1 MKEGYQVKTYCFRL
15 YCQDK
20 EYLQMTKTVYNL
32 VVNFYYDILSKESEL
47 ESLNR
52 QQKMRQLELM
62 TVGGKEGGN
71 IKYYFPFGKVP
82 LYFRRAAIND
92 AIRLWKSYVSG
103 NEKDERRKP
112 AGNILAYPV
121 FYKGMYKNFTETGIC
136 LKLWN
141 GEQWKWIECGLD
153 TSNREFFDPAKALS
167 PMLKLENGRCMLHI
181 PVKETVGDA
190 RTIQERFLDKDVKRI
205 CAVAFPAN
213 DYLAVLAVMDI
224 EGSYED
230 SLFIRGGSQ
239 MMHEKKKILNR
250 IRRNQASMGIYGE
263 LARDEDIVAVQEK
276 DNKALREK
284 ISRISEHYA
293 HRVSRQIVNFC
304 KERKITVLVVPNYYK
319 QNLNLNTRGYLKAS
333 SYDWIGRR
341 IIQYLRYKAFG
352 EGIMVASVGTRG
364 IASKCYLCGGEIR
377 RFNGNKA
384 PGTNYYGG
392 KNFLCPNGHKG
403 NAYFNTAMNIGRN
416 FLKSQAEMLK

>member
-167 PMLKLENGRCMLHI
+167 PMLKLENG
-181 PVKETVGDA
+181 
-190 RTIQERFLDKDVKRI
+190 
-205 CAVAFPAN
+205 
-213 DYLAVLAVMDI
+213 
-224 EGSYED
+224 
-230 SLFIRGGSQ
+230 
-239 MMHEKKKILNR
+239 
-250 IRRNQASMGIYGE
+250 
-263 LARDEDIVAVQEK
+263 
-276 DNKALREK
+276 
-284 ISRISEHYA
+284 
-293 HRVSRQIVNFC
+293 
-304 KERKITVLVVPNYYK
+304 
-319 QNLNLNTRGYLKAS
+319 
-333 SYDWIGRR
+333 
-341 IIQYLRYKAFG
+341 
-352 EGIMVASVGTRG
+352 
-364 IASKCYLCGGEIR
+364 
-377 RFNGNKA
+377 
-384 PGTNYYGG
+384 
-392 KNFLCPNGHKG
+392 
-403 NAYFNTAMNIGRN
+403 
-416 FLKSQAEMLK
+416 